1 MIYALTGLT
10 YTGKTTIAEKIALKT
25 GYRMASFGQG
35 PRDIV
40 TFITGVGNLRVNKNY
55 PLPDAWQGGDAKL
68 GRDAI
73 IMVAESM
80 KLIFGADCWAKYLL
94 LSTHSYQ
101 NIVIDDLRFL
111 AEYDVLKHFPHKVI
125 RVICE
130 EEDRIMRAGKHSQD
144 PLGLIK
150 ASEIGD
156 AEVKLIPA
164 DCTINTSFSVNIEN
178 IL

>member
-1 MIYALTGLT
+1 MIS
-10 YTGKTTIAEKIALKT
+10 KET

-40 TFITGVGNLRVNKNY
+40 TFITGVSNLRVNKNY
-55 PLPDAWQGGDAKL
+55 PLPDAWQGGNAKL

-80 KLIFGADCWAKYLL
+80 KEIFGADVWAKYLL
-94 LSTHSYQ
+94 LSTNSYQ

-111 AEYDVLKHFPHKVI
+111 SEYDVIKHFPHKII

-130 EEDRIMRAGKHSQD
+130 DEDRISRAAKHSD
-144 PLGLIK
+144 YPLALIR

-164 DCTINTSFSVNIEN
+164 ECTINTSFPVDIKK